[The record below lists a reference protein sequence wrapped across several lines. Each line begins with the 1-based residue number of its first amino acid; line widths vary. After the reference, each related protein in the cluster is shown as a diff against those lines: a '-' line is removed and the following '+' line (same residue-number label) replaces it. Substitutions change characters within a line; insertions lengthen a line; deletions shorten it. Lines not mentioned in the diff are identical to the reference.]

1 MMMHGLAKFKCKLK
15 YVIFKINAGD
25 SFNIHYN
32 FKLMLLGI
40 YHACFQVFAVVWMKH
55 LFF

>member
-1 MMMHGLAKFKCKLK
+1 VMHGLAKVKCKLK

-40 YHACFQVFAVVWMKH
+40 CHACFQVFAVVWMKQ